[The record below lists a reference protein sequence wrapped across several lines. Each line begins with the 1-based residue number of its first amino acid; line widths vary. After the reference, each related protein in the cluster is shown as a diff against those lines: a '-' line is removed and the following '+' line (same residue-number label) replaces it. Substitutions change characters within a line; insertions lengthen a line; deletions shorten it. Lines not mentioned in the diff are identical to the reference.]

1 MNIIVVDDEKLAL
14 ESTVE
19 AIINAQPDAKIFDF
33 RKTAEALEFLK
44 NSLCEIAFLDIEMRG
59 MTGIELAKKFKDI
72 NPKINIIFVTGYSDY
87 MKEAF
92 EMHASGYILKPPTKE
107 MIEKEI
113 KNLRNPIL
121 YKKAHVRIQTFGNFE
136 IFVDGVPITF
146 RRAKSKELLA
156 FLVDRKGAGS
166 TSAELAGIL
175 WEDKEYNRS
184 LKNQIQ
190 TIISDMMKKLK
201 SVNAENIIIK
211 KWNDISIDMDKVDCD
226 YYNFLKG
233 DISAINSYTGEYMA
247 NYSWAEFTTGF
258 LSEKIRNI

>member
-1 MNIIVVDDEKLAL
+1 MNIIVVDDEKLAF

-33 RKTAEALEFLK
+33 RKTAEALECLK
-44 NSLCEIAFLDIEMRG
+44 NNLCEIAFLDIEMRG

-121 YKKAHVRIQTFGNFE
+121 YKKA
-136 IFVDGVPITF
+136 
-146 RRAKSKELLA
+146 
-156 FLVDRKGAGS
+156 
-166 TSAELAGIL
+166 
-175 WEDKEYNRS
+175 Y
-184 LKNQIQ
+184 
-190 TIISDMMKKLK
+190 
-201 SVNAENIIIK
+201 
-211 KWNDISIDMDKVDCD
+211 
-226 YYNFLKG
+226 
-233 DISAINSYTGEYMA
+233 
-247 NYSWAEFTTGF
+247 
-258 LSEKIRNI
+258 